1 MRKDKNSMKHSLTRD
16 NSPLFDAKNE
26 EASLTLPHDAYL
38 APVSQA
44 TQPILLRMFADP
56 RTLEKEEVVALVT
69 ELCEAVAKHPQVAN
83 LRVLYG
89 MALCVNLD
97 VHKAVAEL
105 QEAVRLAP
113 TSFVAHL
120 KMGELWMRLRVC
132 RRAEEHTLQAA
143 RLAQNGAQ
151 SELARRQA
159 ASIRTMLREGIE
171 RDGNLIP
178 SGLFQRLFRSKP
190 RLWNRTKTAASL
202 DVV

>member
-1 MRKDKNSMKHSLTRD
+1 MKHPLTKN

-26 EASLTLPHDAYL
+26 EASLTLPHDSYL
-38 APVSQA
+38 ARVSEA

-56 RTLEKEEVVALVT
+56 RTLEKEEVVALVA
-69 ELCEAVAKHPQVAN
+69 ELREAVGRHPQMAN

-89 MALCVNLD
+89 MALCVNLE
-97 VHKAVAEL
+97 VHKATAEL
-105 QEAVRLAP
+105 EEAVRLAP
-113 TSFVAHL
+113 TSFIAQL

-178 SGLFQRLFRSKP
+178 SGLFQRLFRAKP
-190 RLWNRTKTAASL
+190 KFWNRKKTSAAL